1 MPSSWNPTDV
11 EPVTAL
17 ELCMQ
22 IQSAQTDG
30 GRFSLSQPL
39 SDADIS
45 RMERSFWRSYRGPWR
60 RGQAIFSR
68 SYCLL
73 VILGARR
80 IRDLLAIHEDLTI
93 RVACE
98 FAASMPLNIQWGFN
112 QHKLINAV
120 RMRIADMALSSTKC
134 ASLTA
139 R

>member
-1 MPSSWNPTDV
+1 MPTSWNPTDV

-30 GRFSLSQPL
+30 GRISLSQPL
-39 SDADIS
+39 SDADIT

-73 VILGARR
+73 IILGARR

-120 RMRIADMALSSTKC
+120 RMKLAGMATSSTE
-134 ASLTA
+134 SPGLTA